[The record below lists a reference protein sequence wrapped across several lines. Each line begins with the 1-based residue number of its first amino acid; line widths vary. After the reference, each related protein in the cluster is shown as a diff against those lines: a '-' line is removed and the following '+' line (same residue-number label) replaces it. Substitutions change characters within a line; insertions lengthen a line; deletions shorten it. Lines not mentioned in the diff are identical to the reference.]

1 MPAILFDMN
10 RSVSRL
16 ALACLTLFASP
27 LTLAS
32 GDPRDGVAA
41 TQAGYEGAQA
51 RCARAAGITHEINLS
66 SGVNNERV
74 NVASPLRIAITTGT
88 DAARYDS
95 CLRREGF
102 PPRRR
107 MLATFERAD
116 ACRDEARRPARVRLV
131 DGTGSLAQPF
141 DEAHYRDCLDGGID
155 VEVM

>member
-1 MPAILFDMN
+1 MMNTILPH
-10 RSVSRL
+10 L
-16 ALACLTLFASP
+16 LCTCLPLLASP
-27 LTLAS
+27 L
-32 GDPRDGVAA
+32 A
-41 TQAGYEGAQA
+41 TAVDDALDDAGAPQANHEIAQA
-51 RCARAAGITHEINLS
+51 RCARSAGITHEINLS

-131 DGTGSLAQPF
+131 DGVESLAQPF
-141 DEAHYRDCLDGGID
+141 DEARYRDCLDGGID
-155 VEVM
+155 VEVISAMP